1 MIGVQGTAVNTVST
15 EGLLNTLN
23 FVKQSK
29 VTLDD
34 TTVSYRVIPTSGSDE
49 PTSEEQSK
57 IFDFLSGRLIMGYS
71 LLYMPNTYVDLL
83 DVASESGVASNII
96 LDIIYLK
103 GYDTSIIEGHVKQ
116 VIQDVTN
123 PLIKATYGSGFDLT
137 DVDVLIRGSVQG
149 VQSVSFKATVNSQE
163 TPMRSI
169 TIAKTSIFKQ
179 VDAGDIICR
188 FDAI

>member
-1 MIGVQGTAVNTVST
+1 
-15 EGLLNTLN
+15 
-23 FVKQSK
+23 
-29 VTLDD
+29 
-34 TTVSYRVIPTSGSDE
+34 
-49 PTSEEQSK
+49 
-57 IFDFLSGRLIMGYS
+57 MGYS
-71 LLYMPNTYVDLL
+71 LSYTPNTYVDLL
-83 DVASESGVASNII
+83 DVASESGAASNII

-103 GYDTSIIEGHVKQ
+103 GYDTSIIEGQVKQ

-163 TPMRSI
+163 TPMRSV

-179 VDAGDIICR
+179 IDAGDIICR